1 MAEAKHVDFNA
12 LPREVRERL
21 IACMQ
26 HQSYPYPLISH
37 VPSPGAAIAGWI
49 FLALVGAV
57 IVLGA
62 LFSGFGRDLQSPGML
77 ALYAL
82 GIGLGVLSILFLVR
96 RVMLGSALP
105 YKPGRF
111 LFPMDFVDAQ
121 ERMLRVIPMS
131 SMVDFRGV
139 HQHTNGVYTGTTL
152 TFTFEGGVNESF
164 VIQGKERAEEVLR
177 QLGDSRR
184 RIGEAVGSRD
194 IDTLLRM
201 DPFFE
206 VRMKDLWNMQA
217 PRDEDAQQ
225 PAAKHVGGLF
235 AKGAIWGVSGA
246 AAAVLAVPM
255 WHMRN
260 VASDEAMFSSAKRSD
275 TEWEFKHYVDH
286 GKRHV
291 DEVKE
296 DLLPR
301 AALREAKQKGTVSAL
316 RAFMR
321 SYPGSVVDKEAH
333 DEEHAL
339 FVKTLEEFRDQAS
352 KEDARL
358 LPFMEKLLAYLEKN
372 DTARVEARFE
382 SPTNEALT
390 QVDTLLA
397 KLGNEPGDSR
407 RMVPVAP
414 YFAEKVSVAR
424 ESEIVRGL
432 EKGFGAVFPAD
443 VMAIKHGPRIG
454 PDGKPLAV
462 QPEPQKPS
470 LSDLDP
476 SDPDYLSKL
485 REASSLGDLEG
496 AGDASD
502 AKIPA
507 PTLDIKYK
515 VGWAGDFFTEEKG
528 DRKFVGIVVNFH
540 VAMKIPGESDT
551 LEFDMAVQPPD
562 HFTVNYSNPMY
573 GIGGGPSE
581 GQVYNVMA
589 ARAFDEL
596 GIKMRKVFFRPGSK
610 AYGPIEPNDVPPL
623 PGLDDLDPDALDP
636 DALDKPNTAGGK
648 IPPSGP
654 GTRKPTK
661 L

>member
-1 MAEAKHVDFNA
+1 
-12 LPREVRERL
+12 L
-21 IACMQ
+21 
-26 HQSYPYPLISH
+26 
-37 VPSPGAAIAGWI
+37 
-49 FLALVGAV
+49 LALIGAGA
-57 IVLGA
+57 VLGA
-62 LFSGFGRDLQSPGML
+62 VFSGFGRDLQPAAML
-77 ALYAL
+77 VLYVA
-82 GIGLGVLSILFLVR
+82 GIGVTALSILFLVR

-105 YKPGRF
+105 YKGGRF

-121 ERMLRVIPMS
+121 ERILRVIPLNT
-131 SMVDFRGV
+131 MVDFRGV

-152 TFTFEGGVNESF
+152 TFTFEGGVSESF

-184 RIGEAVGSRD
+184 RISEAVANSD
-194 IDTLLRM
+194 ADTIFRM

-206 VRMKDLWNMQA
+206 VRTRDLWSAQA

-246 AAAVLAVPM
+246 AAAILAVPL

-275 TEWEFKHYVDH
+275 TEWELKHYVDH

-291 DEVKE
+291 DEVRE

-301 AALREAKQKGTVSAL
+301 AALREAKQTGTVSAL

-321 SYPGSVVDKEAH
+321 NYPNSVVDKEAH

-339 FVKTLEEFRDQAS
+339 FVKTLEDFREQAS
-352 KEDARL
+352 KDDPRL
-358 LPFMEKLLAYLEKN
+358 LPFIEKMLAYLEKN

-397 KLGNEPGDSR
+397 KLGNEPGDTR
-407 RMVPVAP
+407 KMVPVAP

-443 VMAIKHGPRIG
+443 VMQIKHGPRIG
-454 PDGKPLAV
+454 EDGKPLAN
-462 QPEPQKPS
+462 QPAPPKKDPYARMR
-470 LSDLDP
+470 DLDP
-476 SDPDYLSKL
+476 KDPDYLRELSALSGSTHDSDDDAAASKV
-485 REASSLGDLEG
+485 
-496 AGDASD
+496 
-502 AKIPA
+502 PA

-540 VAMKIPGESDT
+540 VAMKIPGETDT

-596 GIKMRKVFFRPGSK
+596 SIKMRKVFFRPGSK
-610 AYGPIEPNDVPPL
+610 AYGPIEPDDIAPPG
-623 PGLDDLDPDALDP
+623 GLDDLDPDALAP
-636 DALDKPNTAGGK
+636 PPPNGARGK
-648 IPPSGP
+648 VPPSGP
-654 GTRKPTK
+654 GARKPTK